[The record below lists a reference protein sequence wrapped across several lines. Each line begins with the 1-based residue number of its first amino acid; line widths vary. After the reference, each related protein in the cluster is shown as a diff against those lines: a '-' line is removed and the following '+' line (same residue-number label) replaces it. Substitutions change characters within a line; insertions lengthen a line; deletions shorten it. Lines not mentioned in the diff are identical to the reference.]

1 MSGFMVGDAGTVR
14 GGPMLSGM
22 LVLCGVGLLC
32 ALALDLLPGFAGSAG
47 VCGAAL
53 PGVCGVC
60 GV

>member
-1 MSGFMVGDAGTVR
+1 MVGDAGTVR

-32 ALALDLLPGFAGSAG
+32 ALALDLLPGFAESAG